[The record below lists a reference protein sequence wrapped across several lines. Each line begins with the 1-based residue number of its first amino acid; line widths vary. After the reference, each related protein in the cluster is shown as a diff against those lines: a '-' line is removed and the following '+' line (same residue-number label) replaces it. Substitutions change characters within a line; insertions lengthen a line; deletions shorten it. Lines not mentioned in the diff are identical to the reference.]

1 MDFDLYLLFGG
12 IVIIISFIGI
22 ISSAKKLYENF
33 KQEDERSKRFIL
45 ISVIFVVL
53 IYIIIE
59 YIKNLMII

>member
-12 IVIIISFIGI
+12 IVIIISFVGI

-59 YIKNLMII
+59 YIKNLMIK